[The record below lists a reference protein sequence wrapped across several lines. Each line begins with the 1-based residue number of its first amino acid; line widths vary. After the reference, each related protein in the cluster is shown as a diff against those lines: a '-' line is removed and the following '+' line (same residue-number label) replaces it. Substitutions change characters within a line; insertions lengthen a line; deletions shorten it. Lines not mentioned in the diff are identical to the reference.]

1 MSGLAVGATWTGA
14 GGGRGEGGRG
24 RGGEFE
30 LLVGGWWAVIG
41 DVSELVM
48 HRSWV
53 CCGCAPNPMGGET
66 LARGMRGVE
75 WY

>member
-14 GGGRGEGGRG
+14 GGEG
-24 RGGEFE
+24 GGEFE
-30 LLVGGWWAVIG
+30 RLVGGWWAVMG

-53 CCGCAPNPMGGET
+53 CCGWAPNPMGGET